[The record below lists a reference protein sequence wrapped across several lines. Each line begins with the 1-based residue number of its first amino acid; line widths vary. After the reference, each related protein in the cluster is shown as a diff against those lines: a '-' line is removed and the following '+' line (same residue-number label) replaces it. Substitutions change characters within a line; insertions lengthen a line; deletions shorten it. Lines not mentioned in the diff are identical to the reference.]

1 MKQYSG
7 EAKYL
12 FLVGYD
18 KTTSNLTNNTAD
30 AAVIFTDGTM
40 QTIKVNVIKTNENLA
55 DKNGNYTKPYDKLEK
70 AGAARYNAW
79 FKYSVD
85 KNDVYTLDDV
95 DHFVNVKADS
105 KFDSINVENVRLTD
119 STKRAYGNDDSIY
132 ITVETKKDA
141 TDNGIAINKVK
152 STYTGVQNVN
162 LKVETAAASSGT
174 NQTIENSVFAV
185 YDGEG
190 YIIAAIVR
198 GTEGTASENYAY
210 AVKGAQNEYVL
221 GDDDYYY
228 WDFKAVQDGEYKTLT
243 VKTEYASVI
252 DKIQSVIDVEAVG
265 KNSLLK
271 LTLDKDGYV
280 TDVILVDGTESD
292 VYGKSNYLSSD
303 DIDPKIFD
311 AYTVTHSSA
320 KVLKAVGRTLYTG
333 SAKDVGLTLVSGA
346 PVVVLQKDADGD
358 LSVEEYTSIAQ
369 AIDALED
376 VNPNTKDVEFKGV
389 IAAVLNDKGT
399 AEFLVLSS
407 ATQLSDNSKD
417 DDKKVSKVDTLYAYA
432 GTNSIKL
439 NVGMT
444 QAVSSETKVDVTI
457 KVLNGGTWVDVDTY
471 TVVIAKGDKTGTA
484 LTVDGLAAGQYK
496 VICGDLSKTVA
507 VK

>member
-1 MKQYSG
+1 M
-7 EAKYL
+7 
-12 FLVGYD
+12 
-18 KTTSNLTNNTAD
+18 
-30 AAVIFTDGTM
+30 
-40 QTIKVNVIKTNENLA
+40 
-55 DKNGNYTKPYDKLEK
+55 
-70 AGAARYNAW
+70 
-79 FKYSVD
+79 
-85 KNDVYTLDDV
+85 
-95 DHFVNVKADS
+95 
-105 KFDSINVENVRLTD
+105 
-119 STKRAYGNDDSIY
+119 
-132 ITVETKKDA
+132 
-141 TDNGIAINKVK
+141 
-152 STYTGVQNVN
+152 
-162 LKVETAAASSGT
+162 
-174 NQTIENSVFAV
+174 
-185 YDGEG
+185 
-190 YIIAAIVR
+190 
-198 GTEGTASENYAY
+198 
-210 AVKGAQNEYVL
+210 
-221 GDDDYYY
+221 
-228 WDFKAVQDGEYKTLT
+228 
-243 VKTEYASVI
+243 
-252 DKIQSVIDVEAVG
+252 
-265 KNSLLK
+265 
-271 LTLDKDGYV
+271 
-280 TDVILVDGTESD
+280 
-292 VYGKSNYLSSD
+292 
-303 DIDPKIFD
+303 
-311 AYTVTHSSA
+311 
-320 KVLKAVGRTLYTG
+320 
-333 SAKDVGLTLVSGA
+333 TLVSGA